1 MEGEKYLETSRIN
14 KTLKSDMFLK
24 IASVFI
30 AITLWAYVS
39 LVLDPETTKQF
50 KDVPV
55 RFINE
60 QDINNLGLAVVD
72 EGYSVSF
79 EVKGRRDILSTI
91 DNERIWAVADLSVIN
106 KVGRNRM
113 SIKISGLPSTVSLVV
128 DPEDIFV
135 EVDKSLLV
143 SKQIAIELRGEPQK
157 GFKTGVPVVNPADI
171 QIDGPQKLVNEIHSV
186 NVLVDVS
193 SLENNFTTKEK
204 VRILDSKGNEISGLK
219 TDVDSVEIT
228 VPVGK
233 GS

>member
-228 VPVGK
+228 VPVAK
-233 GS
+233 NN